1 MQKAQEAQ
9 KQPMSE
15 KDQATI
21 QLKQRDQQLKEHAQ
35 KALEDHRAAA
45 LKLSAEK
52 AAITNDVAASQM
64 AIAEDSH
71 VNNKMGQAIDQT
83 MDMQRMAMEQ
93 EQMAQQA
100 AQSQEPAPAQQ

>member
-1 MQKAQEAQ
+1 
-9 KQPMSE
+9 
-15 KDQATI
+15 
-21 QLKQRDQQLKEHAQ
+21 
-35 KALEDHRAAA
+35 
-45 LKLSAEK
+45 
-52 AAITNDVAASQM
+52 M